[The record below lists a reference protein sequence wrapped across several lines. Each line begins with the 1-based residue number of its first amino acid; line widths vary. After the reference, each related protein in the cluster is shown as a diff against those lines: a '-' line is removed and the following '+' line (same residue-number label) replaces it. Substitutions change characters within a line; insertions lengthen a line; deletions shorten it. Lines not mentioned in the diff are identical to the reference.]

1 MPDLILVAP
10 SAPPRLLPAP
20 SSWPSAV
27 HCLAG
32 AHRAGTTGVAYT
44 MHAAD
49 LDHKTAIAACKACR
63 PIVDPIG
70 DLTSL
75 LATLEREREAA
86 KASAK
91 RLACFAAWSR
101 EAADEERPLGSPRRS
116 GPPRSP
122 PTGRR
127 RRPPAPA
134 EGASA
139 AGREGAEGDL
149 VPTLVALALG
159 DRFGWARAGLCR
171 AWGFR

>member
-91 RLACFAAWSR
+91 AERAAEEPPDR
-101 EAADEERPLGSPRRS
+101 AA
-116 GPPRSP
+116 
-122 PTGRR
+122 
-127 RRPPAPA
+127 AQA
-134 EGASA
+134 AGAS
-139 AGREGAEGDL
+139 GGG
-149 VPTLVALALG
+149 LG
-159 DRFGWARAGLCR
+159 GGP
-171 AWGFR
+171 